1 MSSVSYFRSH
11 DDSMNL
17 HTELI
22 VIGAVVITGWKI
34 IGWTGALCFSLRW
47 GVQVWHRA
55 RTQESGLP
63 RSFWWISV
71 VGASMALA
79 YFLFGQQD
87 SVGVLQNAMPL
98 ALAIW
103 NLSMDHKPGKAPST
117 PA

>member
-1 MSSVSYFRSH
+1 
-11 DDSMNL
+11 MNL
-17 HTELI
+17 HAEIL
-22 VIGAVVITGWKI
+22 VIGALAITGWKL

-55 RTQESGLP
+55 RTRESSLP

-87 SVGVLQNAMPL
+87 SVGVLQNALPL

-103 NLSMDHKPGKAPST
+103 NLSMDRKPGNGSSE

>member
-1 MSSVSYFRSH
+1 
-11 DDSMNL
+11 MNL
-17 HTELI
+17 HAEIALI
-22 VIGAVVITGWKI
+22 GGLAITGWKL

-55 RTQESGLP
+55 RTRDTGLP

-71 VGASMALA
+71 AGAGMALA

-87 SVGVLQNAMPL
+87 SVGVLQNAVPL

-103 NLSMDHKPGKAPST
+103 NLSIEQRPRSGTST
-117 PA
+117 SA